1 LSGIA
6 YPEALVPIRPEELT
20 ISGLPRAPFGAVK
33 ADAVADL
40 LKRVAWDYRAVLAE
54 NKKLSEQVGELALVR
69 EALELQVQMLE
80 KAAAEHKDPEEL
92 GKALLG
98 SAQRAAREQREAA
111 RRDGELLLKKVHG
124 RAQEI
129 EDEAQKLAATGLAEL
144 AKLDELRHHVVSEL
158 RDVLQ
163 AMIAL
168 WHDERASEPAPG
180 QDHVP
185 AQRLP
190 LTR

>member
-1 LSGIA
+1 M
-6 YPEALVPIRPEELT
+6 RPEELT

-111 RRDGELLLKKVHG
+111 RRDGELLLKKVHR

-129 EDEAQKLAATGLAEL
+129 EDEAQKAAAAGLGEL
-144 AKLDELRHHVVSEL
+144 AKLDELRHDLVSEL

-163 AMIAL
+163 AMVAL
-168 WHDERASEPAPG
+168 WQEERVEESALPREHLSTNTQPLSSAEPLN
-180 QDHVP
+180 
-185 AQRLP
+185 R
-190 LTR
+190 